1 MVSLVPRPMQLLEFH
16 DEGEVARHFSFSLS
30 SPRPGDQGVMPGQ
43 FFMLTVPGV
52 GEVPFSYVRP
62 PDWQGRFSALI
73 RNEGAVSSA
82 LFGLAPGARLGYR
95 GPFGIGWPDLSGAR
109 RVLAVAG
116 GSGLAALAGLIEAL
130 IRSGRPDALT
140 LVYGARSPNHQVL
153 AQELAHWRGSLELIE
168 TFERTADGRVGCNL
182 LEPLRTLL
190 ANQLPEAVL
199 CCGPEPMMQGIAEL
213 CLAHGMPATGI
224 WLSIER
230 RLDCGMGRCGRCH
243 VGRSSACLEGPV
255 YRYDRYLDL
264 LAE

>member
-16 DEGEVARHFSFSLS
+16 DEGEEARHFSFALN
-30 SPRPGDQGVMPGQ
+30 SPRPGDQAVMPGQ
-43 FFMLTVPGV
+43 FFMLSVPGV

-62 PDWQGRFSALI
+62 PDWQGRLSALI

-82 LFGLAPGARLGYR
+82 LFRLAPGARLGYR
-95 GPFGIGWPDLSGAR
+95 GPFGTGWPELSGAR

-130 IRSGRPDALT
+130 IRGGRQDALT

-153 AQELAHWRGSLELIE
+153 ARERAQWRGNLQLIE
-168 TFERTADGRVGCNL
+168 TLERREDGRVGCNP
-182 LEPLRTLL
+182 LEPLQTLL
-190 ANQLPEAVL
+190 ASQIPETML
-199 CCGPEPMMQGIAEL
+199 CCGPESMMQGIAEL
-213 CLAHGMPATGI
+213 CLAHGMPETGI

-230 RLDCGMGRCGRCH
+230 RLECGMGRCGHCY

-264 LAE
+264 LA